1 MKRNFKRILVTS
13 DWHCGHQVG
22 LSPEKYHAPTADD
35 HKFKKLS
42 NVRSEIWKWFAQT
55 VDKIKPVDVLII
67 NGDALDGKGD
77 KYGGT
82 EQITP
87 DRKVQ
92 CDIAM
97 DVIEYIDPSVIR
109 MTYGTS
115 YHVSANGEEWE
126 DIIADKAGAKI
137 GSHEWYE
144 VNGVVI
150 DCKHKIVSSQIP
162 HGRLTALAREILWA
176 KMWNARN
183 QQPEPDILIRSH
195 VHYFEH
201 VKHDG
206 CLGFITPALQGFG
219 SKYGA
224 RQCSGTVDIGFLVI
238 DIYNDGEI
246 KWKEY
251 IANTGTTETKAEK
264 LY

>member
-1 MKRNFKRILVTS
+1 MWSSGRVK
-13 DWHCGHQVG
+13 
-22 LSPEKYHAPTADD
+22 PEKYHAPTADD
-35 HKFKKLS
+35 PRFIKLA
-42 NVRSEIWKWFAQT
+42 NVRRDIWEWFASE
-55 VDKIKPVDVLII
+55 VKKIKPVDVLLI

-77 KYGGT
+77 RSGGT

-97 DVIEYIDPSVIR
+97 DVIEYIDPSVLR
-109 MTYGTS
+109 MTFGTP
-115 YHVSANGEEWE
+115 YHTGTGEDWE
-126 DIIADKAGAKI
+126 TIIADKADAKI

-176 KMWNARN
+176 KMWAARQ
-183 QQPEPDILIRSH
+183 QQPQPDIIIRSH
-195 VHYFEH
+195 VHYFEQ
-201 VKHDG
+201 VKHDN
-206 CLGFITPALQGFG
+206 CLGFITPALQGLG